1 MVLAGGFRITHPRR
15 FVVKLRLSLL
25 LFFLQFAASLWAA
38 ELSTAPPEE
47 LLRLYQQLRSLQGSD
62 QGAVTENVDWVRDAA
77 TFTFVDG
84 RLSFAQPVEGHV
96 LAAVFEGRGRIK
108 LKPPPET
115 EQHQLARYTKSP
127 ELEDEFKQAVFFF
140 TDDSWSELQRVVR
153 VQSGGD
159 AAAASKILEAAQ
171 RKYSERFND
180 WWDNEYKNPLMHNL
194 AARILADLSDPS
206 SRGFFLADF
215 KAEHAGPLLYHISWN
230 RDPLFLPEFSNDE
243 EVQLIHYNLN
253 NYYEWW
259 AGFHLGEEYRAT
271 TRPEHRK
278 LLAHCRSEKIDAE
291 ISNSNHLSAAAT
303 LEYEVPGGSLR
314 LLPLKLR
321 GVLRISSITDGS
333 GKKLAFIQEERNR
346 DNDPWVVLAEPAAA
360 DKAYTLKIDYAEDS
374 THDSRII
381 YQQGSGLYY
390 VTSRESWFP
399 SFGPF
404 DDRTVFSL
412 HFRSPKKYQLIATGR
427 LVKSEKQRDAL
438 ETDWETD
445 VPYSVI
451 GFNYGDFVEKSHS
464 DAQLTVTA
472 YGGKEIPDELRGLKS
487 AIDMGDLAG
496 GSMSAHGRP
505 DITTGGFNTAANT
518 QYASDVSYQALKLF
532 EYYYGVLPS
541 KSISVTEQPIRGY
554 GQSWP
559 SLIFLPYDSLLDGTT
574 RNQLGLQDT
583 AEAREFYNIVA
594 VHEMAHQWWGHQVG
608 WKTYHDEWMSEGFA
622 EFSASLYLRKLQP
635 GKMRSFWDL
644 KRKWL
649 LDKDSAGH
657 RPVEVGPLWLGLQ
670 LPSYMERNLYQV
682 LVYYKGAYVME
693 MLRLLLEDPRLRE
706 PDQRFI
712 EMMKDFGATYAS
724 KNASTEDFRKI
735 VEKHFR
741 EPMDWFFNEWVYGR
755 DVPHYDFHYDL
766 KDGGGGKTI
775 LECSLKQ
782 SEVSDE
788 FAMRVPLYLHINGQP
803 RRLGFLAVKGPHE
816 THGQVALP
824 LRPEKV
830 TLDEFHSILCTVSQ

>member
-1 MVLAGGFRITHPRR
+1 M
-15 FVVKLRLSLL
+15 KLRLSVLL
-25 LFFLQFAASLWAA
+25 CFLQLAASLWAA
-38 ELSTAPPEE
+38 DLSTAPPEE

-62 QGAVTENVDWVRDAA
+62 QGAVAENVDWKRDAA

-84 RLSFAQPVEGHV
+84 RLTFAQPVAGRV
-96 LAAVFEGRGRIK
+96 LAAVFEGHGRIE
-108 LKPPPET
+108 LKPPTET
-115 EQHQLARYTKSP
+115 EQHQLARHTKSP
-127 ELEDEFKQAVFFF
+127 ELADEFKQAVFFF
-140 TDDSWSELQRVVR
+140 TDDSWSQLQQLLHVR
-153 VQSGGD
+153 GGGD
-159 AAAASKILEAAQ
+159 AADASKVLRDAQ

-180 WWDNEYKNPLMHNL
+180 WWENQHNGNPLMRNL
-194 AARILADLSDPS
+194 AARILADLTDPS

-215 KAEHAGPLLYHISWN
+215 KAEHAGSLLYHISWN

-253 NYYEWW
+253 NYSEWW
-259 AGFHLGEEYRAT
+259 AGFHLGDEYRAT

-278 LLAHCRSEKIDAE
+278 LLAHCWNEKIDAE
-291 ISNSNHLSAAAT
+291 ISNSNHLSATAT
-303 LEYEVPGGSLR
+303 LEYEVPGGSPR
-314 LLPLKLR
+314 LLPLKLQ
-321 GVLRISSITDGS
+321 GVLRVSSITDGS
-333 GKKLAFIQEERNR
+333 EKKLAFIQEERNL

-360 DKAYTLKIDYAEDS
+360 DKTYTLKIDYAEDS

-381 YQQGSGLYY
+381 FQQGPGLYY
-390 VTSRESWFP
+390 VASRESWFP
-399 SFGPF
+399 SFGAF

-412 HFRSPKKYQLIATGR
+412 HFRSPKKYKLIATGR
-427 LVKSEKQRDAL
+427 LVRSEKQRDAL

-445 VPYSVI
+445 APYSVV

-464 DAQLTVTA
+464 DTQLTVTA
-472 YGGKEIPDELRGLKS
+472 YGGREIPDELRGLQS
-487 AIDMGDLAG
+487 ALDMADLAG
-496 GSMSAHGRP
+496 GPMGAHAGGRSG
-505 DITTGGFNTAANT
+505 ITTGGFNTAANT
-518 QYASDVSYQALKLF
+518 EYAAAVSFQALKLF
-532 EYYYGVLPS
+532 EYYYGLLPS

-559 SLIFLPYDSLLDGTT
+559 SLIFLPYDSLLDATT
-574 RNQLGLQDT
+574 RQQLRLQDT
-583 AEAREFYNIVA
+583 GEAREFYNIVA
-594 VHEMAHQWWGHQVG
+594 VHEMAHQWWGHRVG

-622 EFSASLYLRKLQP
+622 EFSASLYLRRFEPAKV
-635 GKMRSFWDL
+635 RSFWDL

-657 RPVEVGPLWLGLQ
+657 RPVEVGPLWLGAQ
-670 LPSYMERNLYQV
+670 LPTYMERNLYQV

-735 VEKHFR
+735 VEKHFS
-741 EPMDWFFNEWVYGR
+741 EPMEWFFNEWVYGR
-755 DVPHYDFHYDL
+755 EVPHYDFHYDL

-788 FAMRVPLYLHINGQP
+788 FAMRVPLYVHVNGQP
-803 RRLGFLAVKGPHE
+803 RRLGFLEVKGPHE